1 MTTDGKAPIL
11 SLRNIK
17 KSYGP
22 IEVLHGIDME
32 VCAGEVVA
40 LLGEHGAGKSTVSNV
55 ISGTILP
62 TSGEMTWQGAAFA
75 PANPREAIDAGIG
88 MIHQELLLLPH
99 LTIAENIFVGR
110 WPKKGGRIDRAAM
123 IARAQEQLARLGLD
137 LPATRKVEGLAT
149 AAQQLVEI
157 TKALTLNARLLILD
171 EPTAA
176 LGGAE
181 TKLLFEQVQRLKDD
195 GVGIIYISHR
205 LEEIRHVADRIVVMR
220 DGDKVKEFDRG
231 DVPVRT
237 IVEAMV
243 GRKMGRMFPPIP
255 APENETVLEVKNFCS
270 ARGAFSGVNFTVQK
284 GEILGIA
291 GLVGAGRTELVR
303 ALTGADP
310 ISSGQVLLNGR
321 EITPRR
327 PRDAIR
333 NGMVLVPEDRKLQGL
348 ILQHSIADN
357 IAYPNMDAISR
368 AGWVRRGRVRAFA
381 DHQIAQFGVK
391 GVGRQNANEMSGGNQ
406 QKLVI
411 AKWLAQEDPHV
422 VVLDEPTRGIDVG
435 ARSSIYDIIVERA
448 HRGVAVIVVSSDLE
462 EVLGVSN
469 RILVMS
475 AGRQTGILD
484 RSEAND
490 VSVMELATLGRA
502 RAFDQGDLIKPIEQ
516 TLRFVFVPKVV
527 HPWYDVVAAGAQKA
541 VAELKVSGIDV
552 RVEWDSAPR
561 ADIADHN
568 ARIAAQIARRP
579 DGLAVSCLD
588 PATEQPLLRQAIDAG
603 INLVTFDTRCGDAF
617 PFVGHKGDFD
627 DGAELGHFLAEK
639 IGGTGK
645 VAILAGSET
654 AANHVARVAGFR
666 DALAAYPEIEIVAEH
681 HDDDNPETAVRLA
694 EQALE
699 AHPDIVGIFGADAS
713 NPIGAARAVVNAGL
727 TGQVTVVGWDD
738 LQETLKFL
746 EDGVIA
752 GVIAQHQWEIGYWTV
767 KYLVAMN
774 QNHRTPREHETGSQM
789 LTRDSLADWWRSGQ
803 GSRTRETAATPET
816 GR

>member
-1 MTTDGKAPIL
+1 MTTDGKTPIL
-11 SLRNIK
+11 SLRNVK

-32 VCAGEVVA
+32 VHAGEVVA
-40 LLGEHGAGKSTVSNV
+40 LLGENGAGKSTVSNV

-62 TSGEMTWQGAAFA
+62 TSGEMTWQGAPFA

-110 WPKKGGRIDRAAM
+110 WPKKGGRVDRATM

-181 TKLLFEQVQRLKDD
+181 TKLLFEQVERLKAD

-243 GRKMGRMFPPIP
+243 GRKMGRMFPAIP
-255 APENETVLEVKNFCS
+255 APEAETVLEVKGLSS
-270 ARGAFSGVNFTVQK
+270 ALGSFADVNFTVQK

-310 ISSGQVLLNGR
+310 ISSGQVLLKGR
-321 EITPRR
+321 DITPRR

-348 ILQHSIADN
+348 ILKHSIAEN
-357 IAYPNMDAISR
+357 IGYANMDAIAR
-368 AGWVRRGRVRAFA
+368 AGWVRKGRLRAFA
-381 DHQIAQFGVK
+381 DKQIAQFGVK
-391 GVGRQNANEMSGGNQ
+391 GVGRQNADEMSGGNQ
-406 QKLVI
+406 QKVVI
-411 AKWLAQEDPHV
+411 AKWLAQENPQV

-435 ARSSIYDIIVERA
+435 ARSSIYDIIVELA

-475 AGRQTGILD
+475 SGRQTGILD
-484 RSEAND
+484 RTEAND

-502 RAFDQGDLIKPIEQ
+502 RAYDQADKIKPIDE
-516 TLRFVFVPKVV
+516 TLDLVFVPKVA
-527 HPWYDVVAAGAQKA
+527 HPWYDVVAAGARKA
-541 VAELKVSGIDV
+541 VEELKASGVDV
-552 RVEWDSAPR
+552 RITWDSPPR
-561 ADIADHN
+561 ADIDDHN
-568 ARIAAQIARRP
+568 ARIRAQIDRRP

-588 PATEQPLLRQAIDAG
+588 PVTETPLIRAAIEAG
-603 INLVTFDTRCGDAF
+603 VNLVTFDSHCDDAF
-617 PFVGHKGDFD
+617 PFVGHKGDFE
-627 DGAELGHFLAEK
+627 DGAALGHFLAER
-639 IGGTGK
+639 IGESGE

-654 AANHVARVAGFR
+654 AANHVARVRGFR
-666 DALAAYPEIEIVAEH
+666 EAIATYPKIEIVAELY
-681 HDDDNPETAVRLA
+681 DDDNPETAVRLA
-694 EQALE
+694 EEALG
-699 AHPDIVGIFGADAS
+699 AHPDLAGIVGVDAS
-713 NPIGAARAVVNAGL
+713 NPIGAARAVVNAGR

-752 GVIAQHQWEIGYWTV
+752 GVMAQHQWEIGYWTV

-774 QNHRTPREHETGSQM
+774 QNHRTPHEHETGSQM
-789 LTRDSLADWWRSGQ
+789 LTRESLADWWRSGH
-803 GSRTRETAATPET
+803 GSRTQEAAQTV
-816 GR
+816 G